1 MSSRVLIV
9 DDEPNLLRALEMRLR
24 AAGYDVRTARS
35 GTEALVRL
43 AESAPDLIISD
54 IRMPGMDGY
63 ALARTLRESP
73 GTGLI
78 PIIFLTA
85 KDTVADRIAGFD
97 AEVDAYLTKPFEPSE
112 LLAVVAN
119 ILRRVKR
126 THTQIARIVSGG
138 SDNTAGTKTVSPDDD
153 LTDTENRMAEAV
165 ARGLSNKGLAG
176 EFNISVRTVETHIRR
191 ILAKKGF
198 SNRVEIAR
206 FVMERAQSS

>member
-1 MSSRVLIV
+1 MSDRVLIV
-9 DDEPNLLRALEMRLR
+9 DDELNLLRALEMRLR
-24 AAGYDVRTARS
+24 AEGYDVRSARS
-35 GTEALVRL
+35 GGEALVRL

-54 IRMPGMDGY
+54 IPMPGMDGY

-73 GTGLI
+73 GMSLI

-97 AEVDAYLTKPFEPSE
+97 AEVDAYLTKPFEPNE

-119 ILRRVKR
+119 ILRRVRR
-126 THTQIARIVSGG
+126 THTQIARIVSGDG
-138 SDNTAGTKTVSPDDD
+138 AATRTVSADDN
-153 LTDTENRMAEAV
+153 LTDTENRIAEAV
-165 ARGLSNKGLAG
+165 ARGLSNKELAN

-198 SNRVEIAR
+198 NNRVEIAR